1 MVGLMSEYKYHAY
14 LDKGIDFDHVKK
26 ICYHG
31 NDKEYLYMYL
41 PNLED
46 ISIKFY
52 GKTTVVFWGDNT
64 KTVVRQND
72 EDVYDKEKAIA
83 MCFMKKFMGNT
94 GKYNNVFKKFIDEE
108 N

>member
-1 MVGLMSEYKYHAY
+1 MSECK
-14 LDKGIDFDHVKK
+14 INFDQVKK
-26 ICYHG
+26 IYYQG
-31 NDKEYLYMYL
+31 GSKEYSYVYL
-41 PNLED
+41 PNFKD
-46 ISIKFY
+46 IDIKFY